1 MKTLNLVKINPT
13 KDLAVYKIWRQ
24 RYVTEYN
31 KAGTRPGHTIRSD
44 VPMEHWNKINSD
56 DFRQARGWWVKLGTR
71 VIGYV
76 TAMTVV
82 SVNDNSNQQYDH
94 QCIEDMYIDKLFRG
108 KNIAVWVRQELVK
121 VGIKCVLQDQNRLG
135 KLYLYYLQQGYRS
148 LGVWADA
155 GLCYISQE
163 AAADEK
169 CLLPMITDKIKSNPE
184 IMSVINS
191 FNLETAQ

>member
-1 MKTLNLVKINPT
+1 MKTLNLVKIDPK
-13 KDLAVYKIWRQ
+13 KDLAVYKIWRA
-24 RYVTEYN
+24 RYVAEYN
-31 KAGTRPGHTIRSD
+31 KSGTRGQTIRSD

-56 DFRQARGWWVKLGTR
+56 EFREARGWWIKLGTR

-82 SVNDNSNQQYDH
+82 SMNDYSNQQYDH

-108 KNIAVWVRQELVK
+108 RNIAVWVRQELVQA
-121 VGIKCVLQDQNRLG
+121 GIKCVLQDQNRLG

-163 AAADEK
+163 EANDEK
-169 CLLPMITDKIKSNPE
+169 CLLPMITDKIKNNPE

-191 FNLETAQ
+191 FNLEAAE